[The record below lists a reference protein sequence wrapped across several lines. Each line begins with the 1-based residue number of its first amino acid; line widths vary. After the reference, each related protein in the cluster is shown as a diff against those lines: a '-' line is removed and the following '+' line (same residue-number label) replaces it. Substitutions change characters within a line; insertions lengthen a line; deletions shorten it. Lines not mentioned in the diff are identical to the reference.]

1 MKEKPTIRSGV
12 MFTIVTKR
20 LELKPMNRAF
30 MASTHSY
37 AKDKEANSYMLHLPS
52 DSIKETEDFLINCE
66 QNWQQYSEQE
76 FELDFAILYQSEH
89 VGGLNLTKIADED
102 FAEIGWIVNR
112 AFWRQGIAFEAAKAA
127 MQHFSE
133 NFHVNHFI
141 ARCDSQNQAS
151 YALMEKL
158 GMKRLS
164 VSAGRLNKQATKSS
178 LECLYAIVL

>member
-1 MKEKPTIRSGV
+1 

-52 DSIKETEDFLINCE
+52 DSIKETKDFLINCE

-127 MQHFSE
+127 MRYFFE

-141 ARCDSQNQAS
+141 ARCDSQNQAF